1 MNNDIQNHRSDSDAE
16 LYSGPF
22 AIAFALSVLTVA
34 AAILWFF

>member
-1 MNNDIQNHRSDSDAE
+1 MNNNMHRQRSDSDAE

-22 AIAFALSVLTVA
+22 GIAFALSVLTAA